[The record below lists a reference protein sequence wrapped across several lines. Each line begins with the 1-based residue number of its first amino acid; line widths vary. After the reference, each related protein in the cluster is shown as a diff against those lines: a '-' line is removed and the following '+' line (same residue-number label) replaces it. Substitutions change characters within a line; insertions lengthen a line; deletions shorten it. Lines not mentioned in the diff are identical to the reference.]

1 MSISY
6 KEYLHCYML
15 ATENEISI
23 DELLIA
29 GMKNRMPAMPRISKW
44 VYSIYKLWAV
54 YILLMIFFILGGFI
68 LYPILKFII
77 AVCGKIKTKKRHLTN
92 KNGIYYFSF
101 SEIGT
106 EQVITYFKKNRSN
119 ENELNIIAPL
129 SCKSKHNDTVIS
141 LYEVVSYYE
150 IFKSMLLSIST
161 FLYFFKSVN
170 HLKWVLQIYT
180 APSWFLVA
188 IALNKIQGEIVSSEH
203 YDRWAVLIDV
213 ISGKK
218 KNRYTLVQHGSLKAL
233 DSNAY
238 LAFQI
243 PYKLK
248 HVGKIVVFDELEY
261 KFFSD
266 KILDPSLTEIIEV
279 EYSKPEL
286 SLSQVTSSQLTLLF
300 IGHSLCEKEQL
311 RICSQINRKINNCT
325 IYYKEHPKARAS
337 LEVRNFNFNFITDDR
352 FFPDVD
358 IVISYP
364 STLAYQYEEKG
375 IPVLFHGLHVVHSD
389 EVDEIVAKVI
399 LNWGKYEES
408 KL

>member
-1 MSISY
+1 
-6 KEYLHCYML
+6 ML
-15 ATENEISI
+15 ATENEISV
-23 DELLIA
+23 DELLIS
-29 GMKNRMPAMPRISKW
+29 GMKERMPPMPRISKW
-44 VYSIYKLWAV
+44 NCSNYKLWVA
-54 YILLMIFFILGGFI
+54 YISLMIFFILGGFI
-68 LYPILKFII
+68 LYPILKFIT
-77 AVCGKIKTKKRHLTN
+77 AVCRRIKTKRRYLTN
-92 KNGIYYFSF
+92 KNEFYYFSF
-101 SEIGT
+101 SEIST
-106 EQVITYFKKNRSN
+106 EQVITYFKKIKSN
-119 ENELNIIAPL
+119 KNKLNIIKLLP
-129 SCKSKHNDTVIS
+129 CNNKCNDTVIS
-141 LYEVVSYYE
+141 LYEVVSYYD

-161 FLYFFKSVN
+161 FFYFFKSTH

-188 IALNKIQGEIVSSEH
+188 IALNKIQGKIVSSEH
-203 YDRWAVLIDV
+203 YDRWAVLIDIV
-213 ISGKK
+213 SGKRQ
-218 KNRYTLVQHGSLKAL
+218 NRYTLVQHGSLKAL
-233 DSNAY
+233 ESSAY

-248 HVGKIVVFDELEY
+248 HVGKIVVFDEVEY
-261 KFFSD
+261 KFFAN
-266 KILDPSLTEIIEV
+266 KILDPNLAEIIEV

-286 SLSQVTSSQLTLLF
+286 SLSQVTSNQLTLLF

-311 RICSQINRKINNCT
+311 KICSQIIKKINNCT

-337 LEVRNFNFNFITDDR
+337 LDVKDFNFNFITDDK

-389 EVDEIVAKVI
+389 EVNEIVTKVI
-399 LNWGKYEES
+399 LNWGKHEES